1 MIAVAL
7 LALFALA
14 AVLLAELAIRLC
26 GVSCFPLFRKDAQG
40 YRMMPLQQGKFLR
53 KFNWRYDRFGMRD
66 DRELDSLAGYTL
78 IVGDSVVEGGNRVD
92 QDDTLIAQLRG
103 LTDQPLYAAAC
114 HGWSLGNELAV
125 LQSLP
130 GWEQARRLVFVLN
143 TGDFDTIETA
153 PTQLSFPTRYPALF
167 SLWLLGR
174 KLYRDP
180 RFGQLVG
187 WRPPQRFNSAL
198 REQVLADFAQ
208 VLARFEGDVVVL
220 RYPQRGED
228 PGSEPHYGQ
237 LIAAAGS
244 HRTRLLDLAGR
255 ADWGDACYLDHI
267 HPNPRGIKVLAQ
279 CIAEGAL

>member
-1 MIAVAL
+1 LIAVAL

-14 AVLLAELAIRLC
+14 AVLLAELAIRFC
-26 GVSCFPLFRKDAQG
+26 GVSGFPLFRKDAQG

-66 DRELDSLAGYTL
+66 DRELDSLAGYIL

-92 QDDTLIAQLRG
+92 QDDTLIAQLRC
-103 LTDQPLYAAAC
+103 LTDQSLYAAAC

-143 TGDFDTIETA
+143 TGDFDTIEPA

-228 PGSEPHYGQ
+228 PGSEPYYGQ